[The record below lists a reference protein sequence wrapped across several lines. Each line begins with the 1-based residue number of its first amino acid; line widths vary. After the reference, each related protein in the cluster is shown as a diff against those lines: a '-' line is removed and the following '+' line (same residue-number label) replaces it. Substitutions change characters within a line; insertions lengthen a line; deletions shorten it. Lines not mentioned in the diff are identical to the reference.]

1 MKDFS
6 VAFMPNSNKLVLR
19 IFMNVE
25 NNRGEL
31 GIEDHLL
38 FEKKISVPINVW
50 NLIVELDEK

>member
-1 MKDFS
+1 
-6 VAFMPNSNKLVLR
+6 
-19 IFMNVE
+19 MNVE